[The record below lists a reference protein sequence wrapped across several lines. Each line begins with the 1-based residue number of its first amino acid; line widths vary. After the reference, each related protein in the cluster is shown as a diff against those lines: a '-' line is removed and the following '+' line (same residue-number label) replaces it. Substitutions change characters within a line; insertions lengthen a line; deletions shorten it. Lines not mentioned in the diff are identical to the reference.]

1 MSEEQLNAFL
11 AKLQG
16 DTLLQA
22 KLEKATNLEATL
34 TLIKEAGFDVSKDD
48 WLSHEANLSSV
59 LDDDS
64 LDDVQGG
71 MSDKRAAKK
80 VIALS
85 AKGTTNLTCS
95 ATIH

>member
-48 WLSHEANLSSV
+48 WLSYEANQSSV

-64 LDDVQGG
+64 LDDIQGG
-71 MSDKRAAKK
+71 ISDKRAAKQAAK
-80 VIALS
+80 VS
-85 AKGTTNLTCS
+85 AKASSNVTCTV
-95 ATIH
+95 TIH

>member
-1 MSEEQLNAFL
+1 MSEEQLKAFL

-22 KLEKATNLEATL
+22 KLEKAPNLEATL

-80 VIALS
+80 AANISLKATSNV
-85 AKGTTNLTCS
+85 TCTV
-95 ATIH
+95 TIH